1 MSYVDSDVIVD
12 SKLTCMY
19 ISIDG
24 IRLAKLVM
32 YLGSS
37 HGLQCFHACTYPS
50 VEAMVEVYELQ
61 SFWFAQFGKGL
72 NVDVTC
78 L

>member
-1 MSYVDSDVIVD
+1 MLMSDVIVN

-32 YLGSS
+32 YLGSWLAMLS
-37 HGLQCFHACTYPS
+37 CMYIS
-50 VEAMVEVYELQ
+50 VEAMVEMNESQ

-72 NVDVTC
+72 NVDNTC